1 MTADDTR
8 EDESMN
14 RDQFKGNWYQL
25 KGEIKK
31 LTEIE
36 GDYEKFRGKLQERY
50 GDQKE
55 EIEHWLDQYE
65 RKAS

>member
-1 MTADDTR
+1 
-8 EDESMN
+8 MN
-14 RDQFKGNWYQL
+14 RDQFKGNWYQI

-31 LTEIE
+31 RWGRFTDNDLTEIE
-36 GDYEKFRGKLQERY
+36 GDYEKFRGKMQERY

-55 EIEHWLDQYE
+55 EVERWLDQYE